1 MKPNFFIVGAPKC
14 GTTAMSSY
22 LRGHPAVFMSTP
34 KEPSYFAADLP
45 GLQYVDSLAAYEELF
60 SKVGAAQSIVGEA
73 SPSYLMSEVAI
84 EKIAAYQPQ
93 AKILVM
99 LRKPVDMLP
108 SYHSQLFYSSFEDE
122 ADFQRAWDLQLQRL
136 DGNRLP
142 ASCRDPGLLQYG
154 KVALYAEQ
162 LQRLYRFFPDSRVQI
177 VLYDDLCSDLL
188 AVYRGV
194 LRFLELED
202 DGRTEFP
209 VVNSR
214 KEARFGLLNRLLHT
228 PPAWAR
234 RWMTRLS
241 GSALHDRLIAAY
253 SMILSANSRQS
264 EKKSL
269 DPEFRARLMAFH
281 ADDISRLEQ
290 ILGRN
295 LDAWRR

>member
-1 MKPNFFIVGAPKC
+1 
-14 GTTAMSSY
+14 MSSY

-45 GLQYVDSLAAYEELF
+45 GLRYVDDLASYEELF
-60 SKVGAAQSIVGEA
+60 SRAGSTQPVVGEA

-93 AKILVM
+93 AKLLVM

-108 SYHSQLFYSSFEDE
+108 SYHSQLCYSGFEDE
-122 ADFQRAWDLQLQRL
+122 TDFQRAWELQEQRL
-136 DGNRLP
+136 KGIHLP
-142 ASCRDPGLLQYG
+142 PACRDPGALQYG
-154 KVALYAEQ
+154 RVAAYSEQ
-162 LQRLYRFFPDSRVQI
+162 LQRLYRFFPAAQVHI

-214 KEARFGLLNRLLHT
+214 KAARFALLNRLLHA
-228 PPAWAR
+228 PPGWAR
-234 RWMTRLS
+234 QLMTRLS
-241 GSALHDRLIAAY
+241 GSALHDRLVAVY
-253 SMILSANSRQS
+253 SMILNANSRRS

-269 DPEFRARLMAFH
+269 DPEFRDRLMAFH

>member
-60 SKVGAAQSIVGEA
+60 SRVSSTQSVVGEA

-93 AKILVM
+93 AKLLVM
-99 LRKPVDMLP
+99 LRNPVDMLP
-108 SYHSQLFYSSFEDE
+108 SYHSQLYYSSFEDE
-122 ADFQRAWDLQLQRL
+122 ADFERAWELQEQRRK
-136 DGNRLP
+136 GVHLP
-142 ASCRDPGLLQYG
+142 AGCRDPGLLRYDR
-154 KVALYAEQ
+154 VAGYSEQ
-162 LQRLYRFFPDSRVQI
+162 LQRLYRFFPASQVHI
-177 VLYDDLCSDLL
+177 VLYDDLCGDLL

-194 LRFLELED
+194 LRFLQLED

-241 GSALHDRLIAAY
+241 GSPLHDRLIGVY
-253 SMILSANSRQS
+253 SKILSANSRRS
-264 EKKSL
+264 EKKPL
-269 DPEFRARLMAFH
+269 DAGFRARLMAFH
-281 ADDISRLEQ
+281 ADDVSRLEE
-290 ILGRN
+290 ILGRR
-295 LDAWRR
+295 LDAWRH